1 LSIQP
6 QAWLTLRF
14 LILSLSQGV
23 QPCVFIFRRML
34 STGKWMMKIALNKL
48 DAEDLEIQNFVK
60 FKSKK
65 RKLTGKQS
73 VTQLVSRA
81 ENSDPNSKFANPDL
95 NTLSKLGFLDELICG
110 IKTGKEAS
118 VFLGRNSTGLVAV
131 KMYTD
136 LRVRSFKRDASY
148 REGRFIGDARI
159 EKAIEQGSQAG
170 LDAHQI
176 LWVQE
181 EFRQMKHLFAHGV
194 IVPKAIAVHGI
205 SLVMEFIGDEN
216 GNPAPRISDLNMDRD
231 EAEEAFKQSVQ
242 NLKLIVQSGRVHGD
256 YSTFNILWHNGKAVV
271 IDFPQV
277 IEFKNNPNANVFL
290 ERDVNSLCKSF
301 VKQGV
306 HADKVKVTRE
316 IRAG

>member
-1 LSIQP
+1 MYRR
-6 QAWLTLRF
+6 RF
-14 LILSLSQGV
+14 TQENE
-23 QPCVFIFRRML
+23 
-34 STGKWMMKIALNKL
+34 KMKIALNKL
-48 DAEDLEIQNFVK
+48 DAEDLEIQSFVK

-73 VTQLVSRA
+73 VTQLVFRA
-81 ENSDPNSKFANPDL
+81 ENGSNPNSKFANSDL

-118 VFLGRNSTGLVAV
+118 VFLGRNSGGLVAV

-148 REGRFIGDARI
+148 REGRFIGDARL
-159 EKAIEQGSQAG
+159 EKAIKQGSEAG

-181 EFRQMKHLFAHGV
+181 EFRQMQHLYEHGV
-194 IVPKAIAVHGI
+194 NVPKAIAVNGI
-205 SLVMEFIGDEN
+205 SLIMEFIGDEN
-216 GNPAPRISDLNMDRD
+216 GNPAARISDLKMERA
-231 EAEEAFKQSVQ
+231 EAEEAFRQSVR

-256 YSTFNILWHNGKAVV
+256 YSAFNLLWHNEKAVV

-277 IEFKNNPNANVFL
+277 IEFRNNPNANAFL

-301 VKQGV
+301 MKQGV
-306 HADKVKVTRE
+306 DAKEANILRE